1 MNNAS
6 IKKKFFVPLL
16 LALIAC
22 FLMSGQILA
31 QTTMV
36 TLEGT
41 ITDEEGSGLPGA
53 TVTARNAE
61 TGYIHSSITKP
72 DGRYIIS
79 GIQPGQYEVEVT
91 LSGFTTQIKRGITC
105 AVGATLAIDY
115 TLTPATIEENV
126 IVTAECPM
134 IEVTKSEIS
143 SVIDQK
149 KIDALPLLDRD
160 WGELTL
166 LKAGAQEGTTGGQP
180 SAMGELLVDGIPNE
194 WSASNSIRIDI
205 PADAIQEFRVVTN
218 MFAAE
223 FGNASGLLRSAITRS
238 GTNNFRGRASFFYR
252 DEMLDTPNYFVN
264 HRGYEG
270 EKLSKDEYEK
280 ADYGQ
285 YRYGGVFGGP
295 IVKDKLHFF
304 LAFENYN
311 RTDYNVIAD
320 TPLLDS
326 ATFPMKETNPN
337 FLVKLNYQLSKRHLF
352 FVRWDFDRNFLNDTG
367 VGGKNSYDRAFDI
380 LRRVHDIQGNWTFY
394 VSDNAINE
402 FRVFYSQTYQR
413 MRPEGYGDFG
423 FHVDYPYTMPY
434 SINRPGGNFGPHPGR
449 PSGGDE
455 NRYQIVDNFSL
466 FLGSHSL
473 KFGFHWTNPGHKS
486 DVYANIPGLY
496 VFTTNNP
503 FDPDDASTYPRR
515 FVYIMGSPYSEN
527 PYTDIGI
534 FAQDSWKIHP
544 RLTLNIGFRYCYYD
558 ISVIDIA
565 DTSSGNFNA
574 RFGFSWDP
582 VGDGKTSIRGGIG
595 TFTANP
601 PLRAAG
607 NTNRNNL
614 VTTVTIN
621 WPGYPDPFQPNPFR
635 PQQPGQTSTSEY
647 TSKPGL
653 IPAHSLQ
660 TTLGFQREVTTGI
673 AVSADLVYSKTYNL
687 WRRIDQNPVIP
698 GTSFVRIDPT
708 RGEVR
713 TIDDGSRAE
722 YKALML
728 TFNKRYAKGWAFEL
742 SYTLSDS
749 KSMTEQ
755 GEFDLPHSYE
765 PDAWEKQYGPTNG
778 DARHRLAMNAIF
790 DLPFGF
796 QLSGIFYYRSATPY
810 TAFEGTDVNKD
821 GLLADYVGDERR
833 NSRRGFDQS
842 YLNARLSKYLNIDR
856 LRFQFFAE
864 MFNVFNKANFYN
876 IEDDIRQDIFGEP
889 LSAGDPRLVQFGVR
903 LDF

>member
-1 MNNAS
+1 MNHVS
-6 IKKKFFVPLL
+6 IKKKFYVPLV

-41 ITDEEGSGLPGA
+41 IIDNEGTALPGA
-53 TVTARNAE
+53 TITVKNEE
-61 TGYIHSSITKP
+61 TGYSHSSISKS
-72 DGRYIIS
+72 DGSYIVS
-79 GIQPGQYEVEVT
+79 GIQPGKYSCTVS
-91 LSGFTTQIKRGITC
+91 LSEFATQIRRGLTFS
-105 AVGATLAIDY
+105 VGAKLTIDF
-115 TLTPATIEENV
+115 TIAPATIEEEV
-126 IVTAECPM
+126 TVTAEAPM
-134 IEVTKSEIS
+134 VEVTKSEIS
-143 SVIDQK
+143 GVVDRN

-160 WGELTL
+160 WGDLTL
-166 LKAGAQEGTTGGQP
+166 LKAGTQDGTSGGQP
-180 SAMGELLVDGIPNE
+180 SAMGEMLLDGIPNE
-194 WSASNSIRIDI
+194 WSASNSVRIGI

-238 GTNNFRGRASFFYR
+238 GTNDFRGRTSFFYR

-264 HRGYEG
+264 HSGYEG

-280 ADYGQ
+280 TDYGQ

-311 RTDYNVIAD
+311 RTDYGVIAD
-320 TPLLDS
+320 TELLDT
-326 ATFPMKETNPN
+326 ATVPVKETKPN
-337 FLVKLNYQLSKRHLF
+337 ILLKLNYQLNEKNLF
-352 FVRWDFDRNFLNDTG
+352 FVRWDFERMFLNDAG
-367 VGGKNSYDRAFDI
+367 VGGKESIDRAFDI
-380 LRRVHDIQGNWTFY
+380 VRRVNDIQGNWTFY
-394 VSDNAINE
+394 ISDNAINE

-413 MRPEGYGDFG
+413 MRPEGYDFG
-423 FHVDYPYTMPY
+423 FHLDYPYTMPY
-434 SINRPGGNFGPHPGR
+434 SINRPAGNFGPNPGR

-455 NRYQIVDNFSL
+455 NRYQIMDNFSL
-466 FLGSHSL
+466 YLGSHSL
-473 KFGFHWTNPGHKS
+473 KFGFHWTNPSHVS
-486 DVYANIPGLY
+486 DVYALIPGLFI
-496 VFTTNNP
+496 FTTNKP
-503 FDPDDASTYPRR
+503 FDATDASTYPLR
-515 FVYIMGSPYSEN
+515 FRYIEGNPYSEN
-527 PYTDIGI
+527 PYTDMGI
-534 FAQDSWKIHP
+534 FVQDSWKVLP
-544 RLTLNIGFRYCYYD
+544 RLTLNIGFRYNYYD
-558 ISVIDIA
+558 ISVLDIA
-565 DTSSGNFNA
+565 STKSGNFNA
-574 RFGFSWDP
+574 RLGFSWDP

-614 VTTVTIN
+614 VKTVNIMF
-621 WPGYPDPFQPNPFR
+621 PGYPDPFQPNPFR
-635 PQQPGQTSTSEY
+635 PQQPGTTSKSEY

-653 IPAHSLQ
+653 NPAHSFQ
-660 TTLGFQREVTTGI
+660 TTLGFQREIVTDL

-713 TIDDGSRAE
+713 TIDDGARAE

-728 TFNKRYAKGWAFEL
+728 TCNKRYAKGWAFEV

-755 GEFDLPHSYE
+755 GEFDLPHSYD
-765 PDAWEKQYGPTNG
+765 PDAWEKQYGPTNR
-778 DARHRLAMNAIF
+778 DARHRLAMNAIV
-790 DLPFGF
+790 DLPFGI
-796 QLSGIFYYRSATPY
+796 QLSGIFYYSSATPY
-810 TAFEGTDVNKD
+810 TAYEYYDANKD
-821 GLLADYVGDERR
+821 GLEDDYVGDEHR

-842 YLNARLSKYLNIDR
+842 YLNTRLSKYVNINR
-856 LRFQFFAE
+856 LRFQLFAE
-864 MFNVFNKANFYN
+864 MFNVFNKANFTN
-876 IEDDIRQDIFGEP
+876 IEDDFRQDTFGEP
-889 LSAGDPRLVQFGVR
+889 LGAGDPRLVQFGVR

>member
-1 MNNAS
+1 MNHAS
-6 IKKKFFVPLL
+6 TKKKFYVPWV

-22 FLMSGQILA
+22 FLMSGQVLA
-31 QTTMV
+31 QTTMG
-36 TLEGT
+36 TIEGT
-41 ITDEEGSGLPGA
+41 VTDEEGSGLPGA
-53 TVTARNAE
+53 TVTVRNVE
-61 TGYIHSSITKP
+61 TGYKYSSISRSN
-72 DGRYIIS
+72 GRYIIS

-91 LSGFTTQIKRGITC
+91 LPGFTAQIKRGITC
-105 AVGATLAIDY
+105 TVGATLTINCTLAMAAID
-115 TLTPATIEENV
+115 EEL
-126 IVTAECPM
+126 IVTAESPM
-134 IEVTKSEIS
+134 VEVTKSEIGG
-143 SVIDQK
+143 VVEQK

-160 WGELTL
+160 WGDLTL
-166 LKAGAQEGTTGGQP
+166 LKAGTQGGTTGGQP

-194 WSASNSIRIDI
+194 WSASNSVRIDI

-238 GTNNFRGRASFFYR
+238 GTNDFRGRVSSFYR

-264 HRGYEG
+264 HSGYKG

-280 ADYGQ
+280 SDYGQ
-285 YRYGGVFGGP
+285 YRYGGFFGGP
-295 IVKDKLHFF
+295 IVKDKFHFF
-304 LAFENYN
+304 LAFENLN
-311 RTDYNVIAD
+311 RTDYAVTAD
-320 TPLLDS
+320 TALLDP
-326 ATFPMKETNPN
+326 ATYPVKFTNPR
-337 FLVKLNYQLSKRHLF
+337 FLVKLNYQLSERHLF
-352 FVRWDFDRNFLNDTG
+352 SIRWDFDRSFLNDTG

-380 LRRVHDIQGNWTFY
+380 LNRVHDIQGDWTFY
-394 VSDNAINE
+394 ISDNALNE

-413 MRPEGYGDFG
+413 MRAEGYEFCWRC
-423 FHVDYPYTMPY
+423 DYPYSMPY

-455 NRYQIVDNFSL
+455 NRYQIMDNFSL

-473 KFGFHWTNPGHKS
+473 KFGFHWATPSHKS
-486 DVYANIPGLY
+486 DVYSDIPGVY
-496 VFTTNNP
+496 IFTTDKP
-503 FDPDDASTYPRR
+503 FDADDASTYPRR
-515 FVYIMGSPYSEN
+515 FRYIEGSPYSEN

-534 FAQDSWKIHP
+534 FAQDSWKILP

-558 ISVIDIA
+558 ISVLDIA

-614 VTTVTIN
+614 VTTVVID

-635 PQQPGQTSTSEY
+635 PQQPGQTSQSEY

-653 IPAHSLQ
+653 IPAHSFQ
-660 TTLGFQREVTTGI
+660 TTLGFQREVMTDL
-673 AVSADLVYSKTYNL
+673 AVSADLVYSKTSNL

-765 PDAWEKQYGPTNG
+765 PDGWEKQYGPTDN
-778 DARHRLAMNAIF
+778 DARHRLAINAIF
-790 DLPFGF
+790 DLPFGI
-796 QLSGIFYYRSATPY
+796 QMSGIFYYRSATPY
-810 TAFEGTDVNKD
+810 TAYEGYDVNKD
-821 GLLADYVGDERR
+821 GLLDDYVGDEYR

-842 YLNARLSKYLNIDR
+842 YFNARLSKFVNIDR

-864 MFNVFNKANFYN
+864 LFNVFNKANFYN
-876 IEDDIRQDIFGEP
+876 IEDDIRQDNFGVP
-889 LSAGDPRLVQFGVR
+889 LSAGDPRLIQFGVR